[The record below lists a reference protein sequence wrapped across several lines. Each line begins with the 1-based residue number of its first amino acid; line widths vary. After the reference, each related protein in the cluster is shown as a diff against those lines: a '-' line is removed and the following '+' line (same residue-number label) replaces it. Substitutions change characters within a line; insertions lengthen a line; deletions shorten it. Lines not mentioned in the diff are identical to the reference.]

1 LVSIIQAVIKASISH
16 HPWSTASEFHRYAE
30 SPKVIH
36 SYSLTVKNIKLT
48 KMLGAGDFMRQ
59 YVIRGPT
66 CFEIEGVNTTRGMTD
81 IMNLEIL

>member
-1 LVSIIQAVIKASISH
+1 
-16 HPWSTASEFHRYAE
+16 
-30 SPKVIH
+30 VIH
-36 SYSLTVKNIKLT
+36 SYSLTVKNNKLT
-48 KMLGAGDFMRQ
+48 KMLGAGDLIRQ